1 MKRIRIFTLILVVFA
16 FILSGCT
23 AMTTAIKHRDLAINS
38 KMSDTIFL
46 DPVAPDLRTVLVQ
59 VKNTS
64 GKSIDIATK
73 ITNVLTTR
81 GYFIV
86 SDPQKAHYWLQVNVL
101 YAGKAEPQTIQS
113 MLAQGYGSGLG
124 GVLTGGLA
132 GAGIGHSM
140 SDSGQGYMVGGAIG
154 MLAGGLANT
163 VANAMVTSV
172 TYSVI
177 TDVLISEKSDIAVE
191 QQINSDLS
199 QGSETKIKQVV
210 KSTSNLK
217 RYRTR
222 IASTANQVNLEF
234 EDAIPIL
241 EASLSEQIAGIM

>member
-1 MKRIRIFTLILVVFA
+1 
-16 FILSGCT
+16 
-23 AMTTAIKHRDLAINS
+23 
-38 KMSDTIFL
+38 
-46 DPVAPDLRTVLVQ
+46 
-59 VKNTS
+59 
-64 GKSIDIATK
+64 
-73 ITNVLTTR
+73 
-81 GYFIV
+81 
-86 SDPQKAHYWLQVNVL
+86 
-101 YAGKAEPQTIQS
+101 
-113 MLAQGYGSGLG
+113 
-124 GVLTGGLA
+124 
-132 GAGIGHSM
+132 
-140 SDSGQGYMVGGAIG
+140 

-163 VANAMVTSV
+163 VANAMVKSV